1 MAFFD
6 YPVYNAALAS
16 EQRIINTDH
25 IEQVKPH
32 ADVPVDTGHGTI
44 STACVEMVLF
54 SGASVVVL
62 LDYATV
68 KTGLN
73 AFFGVVDQNGIV
85 S

>member
-6 YPVYNAALAS
+6 YPVYNAALES
-16 EQRIINTDH
+16 EQRIVNTDH

-32 ADVPVDTGHGTI
+32 ADVPVDPGAV
-44 STACVEMVLF
+44 STACVEVVSY
-54 SGASVVVL
+54 SGASIIVL

-68 KTGLN
+68 KTGLS